1 MSLNGYFFSNV
12 CYWQNVTLTLQKL
25 TLLNTNVNQ
34 PSDLASYVVT
44 ALKGINDLQ
53 TFNVDISVDSVA
65 SKQSLA
71 SL

>member
-34 PSDLASYVVT
+34 TSDLASYVVT